1 MKTTHNTII
10 RAEAIH
16 YRYSDQTHALKGV
29 NMSFVKG
36 MTTALLGANG
46 AGKTTLFLALNG
58 ILKPTAGQ
66 LFYDDKPYQ
75 YTKTAQMALKK
86 QVGIVFQD
94 PDDQLFS
101 ASVVQDISFGV
112 FNLGYNSATVRQ
124 KVAEVMERLKISH
137 LRDKPTHMLSH
148 GQKKRV
154 ALAGVL
160 VMSPTV
166 IILDEPT
173 AGLDPKGTRAIM
185 NLLRQL
191 QSELGLT
198 IIMATH
204 DVDLVPEYCDYIYV
218 LNEGKNIVDG
228 SVDNVLQQG
237 DLLRSIELDTPRI
250 TQLFERLNQ
259 GGVTFSRYAHTVKR
273 GYQDLHKLLSST
285 KNDK

>member
-1 MKTTHNTII
+1 MKNTNNTII
-10 RAEAIH
+10 RVEDLN

-29 NMSFVKG
+29 NMSFIKG
-36 MTTALLGANG
+36 TTTALLGSNG

-58 ILKPTAGQ
+58 ILKPTTGKLYYHDA
-66 LFYDDKPYQ
+66 PYQ
-75 YTKTAQMALKK
+75 YTKAALLMLKK

-101 ASVVQDISFGV
+101 ASVIQDISFGA
-112 FNLGYNSATVRQ
+112 FNLGYAKEIVSQ
-124 KVAEVMERLKISH
+124 KVEAVMEQLKISH
-137 LRDKPTHMLSH
+137 LRDKPTHMLSY

-160 VMSPTV
+160 VMSPSV

-185 NLLRQL
+185 QILMQL
-191 QSELGLT
+191 QKDLGLT

-218 LNEGKNIVDG
+218 LNEGKNIIDG
-228 SVDNVLQQG
+228 SVDSVLQQG

-250 TQLFERLNQ
+250 TQMFECLQR
-259 GGVTFSRYAHTVKR
+259 GDGIEFEHCAHTVEHGCRNLRYRLTSKSKR
-273 GYQDLHKLLSST
+273 
-285 KNDK
+285 